1 MVTFMEQW
9 RMIPDDTRESCGSI
23 MFGWPEESESAEV
36 DEACHGGL
44 DMLDCWAMST

>member
-1 MVTFMEQW
+1 
-9 RMIPDDTRESCGSI
+9 MIPVDPGDRFL
-23 MFGWPEESESAEV
+23 FGWPEESESAEV

>member
-1 MVTFMEQW
+1 MVYPQNGNFHGAME
-9 RMIPDDTRESCGSI
+9 DDTSGSCGSI

-44 DMLDCWAMST
+44 DCWAMST